1 MTRAGRQEREVLRNE
16 WGAGAEQGRS
26 AFGGE
31 TIGERSATVSLS
43 EFYGSITRSLMSGQP
58 QLYSSPEPAVP
69 PSSGDEPVKSNDAGP
84 AHEPGKR
91 TAPVWL
97 QRLSLFVLVLFCV
110 YLGVLVMVL
119 PWWTR
124 IWDRNEFILAR
135 PWLAAILRN
144 GAVRGMISGLG
155 LLDIWIGI
163 SEAVHYR
170 DYRG

>member
-1 MTRAGRQEREVLRNE
+1 MP
-16 WGAGAEQGRS
+16 
-26 AFGGE
+26 
-31 TIGERSATVSLS
+31 
-43 EFYGSITRSLMSGQP
+43 GQP
-58 QLYSSPEPAVP
+58 QTFSPQELQHQESPHLSGPNP
-69 PSSGDEPVKSNDAGP
+69 PDPDRYDPQQNQSGSLHG
-84 AHEPGKR
+84 GKLSGR

-110 YLGVLVMVL
+110 YLGVLMMVL

-124 IWDRNEFILAR
+124 VWDHNALILAH
-135 PWLAAILRN
+135 PPIAAFLQN
-144 GAVRGMISGLG
+144 GAVRGVITGLG

>member
-1 MTRAGRQEREVLRNE
+1 
-16 WGAGAEQGRS
+16 
-26 AFGGE
+26 
-31 TIGERSATVSLS
+31 
-43 EFYGSITRSLMSGQP
+43 MSGQP
-58 QLYSSPEPAVP
+58 QLFQNSEPSADRATQTAGH
-69 PSSGDEPVKSNDAGP
+69 SGEPTRRA
-84 AHEPGKR
+84 
-91 TAPVWL
+91 APIWL

-124 IWDRNEFILAR
+124 VWDRNMFIQAH
-135 PWLAAILRN
+135 PWLAAVLHN

>member
-1 MTRAGRQEREVLRNE
+1 
-16 WGAGAEQGRS
+16 
-26 AFGGE
+26 
-31 TIGERSATVSLS
+31 
-43 EFYGSITRSLMSGQP
+43 MSGQP
-58 QLYSSPEPAVP
+58 QLFPNPEPSATHAATTDTAGRTG
-69 PSSGDEPVKSNDAGP
+69 PS
-84 AHEPGKR
+84 
-91 TAPVWL
+91 TASTRRPTPVWL

-124 IWDRNEFILAR
+124 IWDHNMFIQAR
-135 PWLAAILRN
+135 PRLAAVLYN

>member
-1 MTRAGRQEREVLRNE
+1 
-16 WGAGAEQGRS
+16 
-26 AFGGE
+26 
-31 TIGERSATVSLS
+31 
-43 EFYGSITRSLMSGQP
+43 MSGQP
-58 QLYSSPEPAVP
+58 QLYSSPEPAVQQE
-69 PSSGDEPVKSNDAGP
+69 PSNNAEPVKSNDAGLGNGP
-84 AHEPGKR
+84 GNEPSKR

-135 PWLAAILRN
+135 PWLAAVLHN

>member
-1 MTRAGRQEREVLRNE
+1 
-16 WGAGAEQGRS
+16 
-26 AFGGE
+26 
-31 TIGERSATVSLS
+31 
-43 EFYGSITRSLMSGQP
+43 MSGQP
-58 QLYSSPEPAVP
+58 QLFPDHEPAVLH
-69 PSSGDEPVKSNDAGP
+69 EAENDG
-84 AHEPGKR
+84 ERTKR
-91 TAPVWL
+91 LAPVWL

-110 YLGVLVMVL
+110 YLGVLVMIL

-124 IWDRNEFILAR
+124 IWDQNMFIQAR
-135 PWLAAILRN
+135 PRLAAVLYN